1 VPQLTLFI
9 GKGGVGKT
17 TVSAAYA
24 LHRSVRHKAS
34 VLLLSTDPAHSLSDI
49 FGQPLGA
56 QPRKLRLAAK
66 ARLDVWQVNAEK
78 QFRAF
83 LNRHKENLLSILEAG
98 SIFSRADIEPLLETT
113 MPGMSEMAA
122 LLAISDALASAKY
135 DEIMVDTAPIGH
147 TLRLF
152 ALPQYFSTFLDVLEL
167 ASSRDRLLA
176 ERFGGSPKASANPL
190 VEQWRSMVEAVRAAL
205 LVHARIFLVTTP
217 EKFALEESRRTVRSL
232 RSLSPGLDLAAI
244 ILNKAVLSS
253 LHCATCRARH
263 SATRAARGFLRRQF
277 SDKQLYISEDA
288 GAPIMG
294 PRLLPFG
301 DHVFAGKRIAW
312 NSGPQPPKA
321 PELRLARI
329 NWPILDRPLTMVL
342 GKGGVGKTTV
352 SAALGFNTRIR
363 AEAAVDICSVDP
375 APSLDD
381 IFQTD
386 VSDQP
391 RPVLG
396 DSQFRASEM
405 DALAV
410 FRTWARGIRQMIDEA
425 TTAEVSAV
433 HVDLWFERQLFT
445 QLLESVPPGLDEILA
460 VLRVLDLIQ
469 KPLQKPG
476 SRVLI
481 DMAPTGHALD
491 LLRTPERILVWTR
504 LLLKSLA
511 HHRTLALARDAGAK
525 IAELG
530 KAVRDF
536 LDVLRNSQRTR
547 VYAVMLPETLP
558 DRQTERLIA
567 ELAKLR
573 VSTAAIFVN
582 RVLFKEDVRR
592 CRRCSRTRQWQLATL
607 GKLSARYAPVP
618 LYIVRNF
625 AHEIAGEKALR
636 RFVGELWRLA

>member
-1 VPQLTLFI
+1 
-9 GKGGVGKT
+9 VGKT
-17 TVSAAYA
+17 TVSTAYA
-24 LHRSVRHKAS
+24 LHRSVRHKAA
-34 VLLLSTDPAHSLSDI
+34 VLLISTDPAHSLSDI
-49 FGQPLGA
+49 FGQPLGE
-56 QPRKLRLAAK
+56 QPRKLRLAGK
-66 ARLDVWQVNAEK
+66 ARLDVWQVDAEK

-83 LNRHKENLLSILEAG
+83 LNRHKENLLAILEAG

-113 MPGMSEMAA
+113 MPGMAEMAA

-135 DEIMVDTAPIGH
+135 DEIVVDTAPIGH

-176 ERFGGSPKASANPL
+176 ERFGGSLKTSVNPL

-217 EKFALEESRRTVRSL
+217 EKFALEESRRAVGSL
-232 RSLSPGLDLAAI
+232 RSLSPGLDVAAI
-244 ILNKAVLSS
+244 VLNKAVPSS
-253 LHCATCRARH
+253 QHCTTCRARH
-263 SATRAARGFLRRQF
+263 SATRAARQFLRREF
-277 SDKQLYISEDA
+277 SGKQLYISEDA
-288 GAPIMG
+288 GAPIVG
-294 PRLLPFG
+294 PCLLGFG

-312 NSGPQPPKA
+312 NSGPRPPNA
-321 PELRLARI
+321 PELRLARVD
-329 NWPILDRPLTMVL
+329 WPTLDRPLTMVL

-352 SAALGFNTRIR
+352 SAALGFNTRLR

-410 FRTWARGIRQMIDEA
+410 FTTWARGIRQMIDEA

-460 VLRVLDLIQ
+460 VLRVLDLLQ
-469 KPLQKPG
+469 QPLQKP

-536 LDVLRNSQRTR
+536 LDVLRNSRRTR
-547 VYAVMLPETLP
+547 VYAVMLPEALP

-573 VSTAAIFVN
+573 ILTAAIFVN

-592 CRRCSRTRQWQLATL
+592 CRRCSHVRQWQLATL
-607 GKLSARYAPVP
+607 GKLSARHAPVP
-618 LYIVRNF
+618 LYVVRNL
-625 AHEIAGEKALR
+625 AQEIAGEKALR

>member
-1 VPQLTLFI
+1 MPQLTLFI

-24 LHRSVRHKAS
+24 VHRSVRHKTS
-34 VLLLSTDPAHSLSDI
+34 VLLISTDPAHSLADI

-176 ERFGGSPKASANPL
+176 ERFGGSLTASANPL
-190 VEQWRSMVEAVRAAL
+190 VGQWRNMVEAVRAAL

-217 EKFALEESRRTVRSL
+217 EKFALEESRRAVGSL
-232 RSLSPGLDLAAI
+232 RSLSPGLDVAAI
-244 ILNKAVLSS
+244 VLNKAVLSS
-253 LHCATCRARH
+253 QHCSTCRARH
-263 SATRAARGFLRRQF
+263 SATRAAREFLRRQF
-277 SDKQLYISEDA
+277 SGKQLYISEDA
-288 GAPIMG
+288 SAPIMG
-294 PRLLPFG
+294 PRLLAFG
-301 DHVFAGKRIAW
+301 DHIFAGKRIARK
-312 NSGPQPPKA
+312 SGPRPPKA
-321 PELRLARI
+321 PELRLARAD
-329 NWPILDRPLTMVL
+329 WPILDRPLTMVL

-352 SAALGFNTRIR
+352 SAALGFNTRLL
-363 AEAAVDICSVDP
+363 AEAPVDICSVDP

-391 RPVLG
+391 RAVLG

-410 FRTWARGIRQMIDEA
+410 FRNWARGIRQMIDDA

-460 VLRVLDLIQ
+460 VLRVLDL
-469 KPLQKPG
+469 LQKPS

-525 IAELG
+525 IAEVG

-536 LDVLRNSQRTR
+536 LDVLRNSRRTR
-547 VYAVMLPETLP
+547 VYAVMLPEALP

-567 ELAKLR
+567 ELAKLGI
-573 VSTAAIFVN
+573 STAAILVN

-592 CRRCSRTRQWQLATL
+592 CRRCSHARQWQLATL

-636 RFVGELWRLA
+636 RFLGELWRLA

>member
-1 VPQLTLFI
+1 M
-9 GKGGVGKT
+9 GKT

-24 LHRSVRHKAS
+24 LHRSVRHKAA
-34 VLLLSTDPAHSLSDI
+34 VLLISTDPAHSLSDI
-49 FGQPLGA
+49 FGQPLGE
-56 QPRKLRLAAK
+56 QPRKLRLAGK
-66 ARLDVWQVNAEK
+66 ARLDVWQVDAEK

-83 LNRHKENLLSILEAG
+83 LNRHKENLLAILEAG

-113 MPGMSEMAA
+113 MPGMAEMAA

-135 DEIMVDTAPIGH
+135 DEIVVDTAPIGH

-176 ERFGGSPKASANPL
+176 ERFGGSLKTSVNPL

-217 EKFALEESRRTVRSL
+217 EKFALEESRRAVGSL
-232 RSLSPGLDLAAI
+232 RSLSPGLDVAAI
-244 ILNKAVLSS
+244 VLNKAVPSS
-253 LHCATCRARH
+253 QHCTTCRARH
-263 SATRAARGFLRRQF
+263 SATRAARQFLRREF
-277 SDKQLYISEDA
+277 SGKQLYISEDA
-288 GAPIMG
+288 GAPIVG
-294 PRLLPFG
+294 PCLLGFG

-312 NSGPQPPKA
+312 NSGPRPPNA
-321 PELRLARI
+321 PELRLARVD
-329 NWPILDRPLTMVL
+329 WPTLDRPLTMVL

-352 SAALGFNTRIR
+352 SAALGFNTRLR

-410 FRTWARGIRQMIDEA
+410 FTTWARGIRQMIDEA

-460 VLRVLDLIQ
+460 VLRVLDLLQ
-469 KPLQKPG
+469 QPLQKP

-511 HHRTLALARDAGAK
+511 HHRTLALARDAGAQ

-536 LDVLRNSQRTR
+536 LDVLRNSRRTR
-547 VYAVMLPETLP
+547 VYAVMLPEALP

-573 VSTAAIFVN
+573 ISTAAIFVN

-592 CRRCSRTRQWQLATL
+592 CRRCSHVRQWQLATL
-607 GKLSARYAPVP
+607 GKLSARHAPVP
-618 LYIVRNF
+618 LYVVRNL
-625 AHEIAGEKALR
+625 AQEIAGEKALR

>member
-1 VPQLTLFI
+1 
-9 GKGGVGKT
+9 VGKT
-17 TVSAAYA
+17 TVSTAYA
-24 LHRSVRHKAS
+24 LHRSVRHKAA
-34 VLLLSTDPAHSLSDI
+34 VLLISTDPAHSLSDI
-49 FGQPLGA
+49 FGQPLGE
-56 QPRKLRLAAK
+56 QPRKLRLAGK
-66 ARLDVWQVNAEK
+66 ARLDVWQVDAEK

-83 LNRHKENLLSILEAG
+83 LNRHKENLLAILEAG

-113 MPGMSEMAA
+113 MPGMAEMAA

-135 DEIMVDTAPIGH
+135 DEIVVDTAPIGH

-176 ERFGGSPKASANPL
+176 ERFGGSLKTSVNPL

-217 EKFALEESRRTVRSL
+217 EKFALEESRRAVGSL
-232 RSLSPGLDLAAI
+232 RSLSPGLDIAAI
-244 ILNKAVLSS
+244 VLNKAVPSS
-253 LHCATCRARH
+253 QHCTTCRARH
-263 SATRAARGFLRRQF
+263 SATRAARQFLRREF
-277 SDKQLYISEDA
+277 SGKQLYISEDA
-288 GAPIMG
+288 GAPIVG
-294 PRLLPFG
+294 PCLLGFG

-312 NSGPQPPKA
+312 NSGPRPPNA
-321 PELRLARI
+321 PELRLARVD
-329 NWPILDRPLTMVL
+329 WPTLDRPLTMVL

-352 SAALGFNTRIR
+352 SAALGFNTRLR

-410 FRTWARGIRQMIDEA
+410 FTTWARGIRQMIDEA

-433 HVDLWFERQLFT
+433 HVDLRFERQLFT

-460 VLRVLDLIQ
+460 VLRVLDLLQ
-469 KPLQKPG
+469 QPLQKP

-511 HHRTLALARDAGAK
+511 QHRTLALARDAGAQ

-536 LDVLRNSQRTR
+536 LDVLRNSRRTR
-547 VYAVMLPETLP
+547 VYAVMLPEALP

-573 VSTAAIFVN
+573 ISTAAIFVN

-592 CRRCSRTRQWQLATL
+592 CRRCSHVRQWQLATL

-618 LYIVRNF
+618 LYVVRNV
-625 AHEIAGEKALR
+625 AQEIAGEKALR